1 MHQLQMIIA
10 DTSSLDHEVVIAQS
24 DLKKE
29 EARLSKADEQVK
41 LKERAFRASERS
53 QLDCLLKNRY
63 AEMVMNARALKIRI
77 QQQLVSRKFERDRI
91 KRSLREHDSSKC
103 DCFCIV

>member
-29 EARLSKADEQVK
+29 EAHLSKVDEQVNGH
-41 LKERAFRASERS
+41 SP
-53 QLDCLLKNRY
+53 
-63 AEMVMNARALKIRI
+63 I
-77 QQQLVSRKFERDRI
+77 VS
-91 KRSLREHDSSKC
+91 
-103 DCFCIV
+103 